1 MAVITNS
8 NSVFFKETSNPYD
21 PYKKLI
27 NSIYG
32 IQSLSFENDTRSHYK
47 YLTDCGHYRR
57 VTKIKDVKFNDPATI
72 VFWDDGTKTVVK
84 CKDEEFD
91 PEKGLAMAIAK
102 KFMGTNESKSNYCDI
117 FKKYIGKY
125 EKQEN

>member
-1 MAVITNS
+1 MAVTTNG
-8 NSVFFKETSNPYD
+8 NGVILRETNNPYD
-21 PYKKLI
+21 NTYKELL

-32 IQSLSFENDTRSHYK
+32 SSSLHYEKNSDRLYK
-47 YLTDCGHYRR
+47 YSIDCGHYRR

-102 KFMGTNESKSNYCDI
+102 KFMGTNESKSNYYDI
-117 FKKYIGKY
+117 FKKYI